1 VSGKLVT
8 IGGGG
13 FSSEPDNPLLDELV
27 VSLARTPRPGV
38 LFLPTASG
46 DDPAYVYRFQRNMKR
61 FTRKLA
67 VLRLSEAADPVAAT
81 RLILEHDIIYAG
93 SGDTARAV
101 SAWRELGLDRAIAEA
116 VRRGAVYCGVS
127 AGAAALFESAL
138 VRPVASLTAA
148 RHEALTGLG
157 LLPGGF
163 CAHFDSEP
171 QRRMR
176 LAGLVSI
183 GMMPESWALED
194 GAALVFAADGSLER
208 LVSSH
213 PDARAFRVSRTSS
226 AAREAEHE
234 PEYLGGPDHSGTVIR
249 RAARCDAAGI
259 HAAHD
264 RSIRTIASRDYSAE
278 QILAWTCRGF
288 DAVEASRLQD
298 EIRHDPMWVIEV
310 AGRILGYAH
319 LKTPFDS
326 APNVYLQSLYLTPE
340 AAGQGLARKL
350 MRLVERE
357 GVRRGAPAVVLH
369 SSKTA
374 RGFYEKLG
382 YELTGPLDYHMVSGV
397 NLERWPMRKLL
408 VSQA

>member
-27 VSLARTPRPGV
+27 VSLARTAKPRL

-46 DDPAYVYRFQRNMKR
+46 DDATYVYRFQRNMKR
-61 FTRKLA
+61 FTRKLT
-67 VLRLSEAADPVAAT
+67 VLRLPDVDPVAAT

-101 SAWRELGLDRAIAEA
+101 SAWRELGLDRAFAEA
-116 VRRGAVYCGVS
+116 LRLGAVYCGVS
-127 AGAAALFESAL
+127 AGAAAVFESAL
-138 VRPVASLTAA
+138 VRPVARHTA
-148 RHEALTGLG
+148 RHEPLTGLG

-163 CAHFDSEP
+163 CAHFDSDP

-194 GAALVFAADGSLER
+194 GAALVFAADGTLER
-208 LVSSH
+208 LVTSH
-213 PDARAFRVSRTSS
+213 PDARAYRVSRTSS
-226 AAREAEHE
+226 AAREVEHE
-234 PEYLGGPDHSGTVIR
+234 PEYLGGPGHSTTIIR
-249 RAARCDAAGI
+249 RAARCDVAGI

-264 RSIRTIASRDYSAE
+264 RSIRTIASKDYSAE
-278 QILAWTCRGF
+278 QILAWTSRGF
-288 DAVEASRLQD
+288 DTVEAARLQD

-310 AGRILGYAH
+310 EGRILGYAH

-382 YELTGPLDYHMVSGV
+382 YEVCGPLDFHMVSGV
-397 NLERWPMRKLL
+397 NLERWPMRKAL
-408 VSQA
+408 VPEA

>member
-1 VSGKLVT
+1 MSGKLVT

-27 VSLARTPRPGV
+27 LSLARTAKPRL

-46 DDPAYVYRFQRNMKR
+46 DDAGYIYRFQRNMKR
-61 FTRKLA
+61 FTRKLS
-67 VLRLSEAADPVAAT
+67 VLRLADVDPVAAT
-81 RLILEHDIIYAG
+81 RLILEHDVIYAG

-101 SAWRELGLDRAIAEA
+101 SAWRGLGLERAFAEA
-116 VRRGAVYCGVS
+116 LRLGAVYCGVS
-127 AGAAALFESAL
+127 AGAAAVFESAL
-138 VRPVASLTAA
+138 VRPGACLTT
-148 RHEALTGLG
+148 RHEPLTGLG

-163 CAHFDSEP
+163 CAHFDSDP
-171 QRRMR
+171 QRRTR
-176 LAGLVSI
+176 LAGLVST
-183 GMMPESWALED
+183 GMLPESWALED
-194 GAALVFAADGSLER
+194 GAALVFAADGTLER
-208 LVSSH
+208 LVTSH
-213 PDARAFRVSRTSS
+213 PDARAYRVSRTSS

-234 PEYLGGPDHSGTVIR
+234 PQYLGGPDHSAVVVR

-264 RSIRTIASRDYSAE
+264 RSIRAIASRDYSAE
-278 QILAWTCRGF
+278 QILAWTSRGF
-288 DAVEASRLQD
+288 DATEATRLQD

-319 LKTPFDS
+319 LKTPLES

-357 GVRRGAPAVVLH
+357 GIRRGAPAVVLH

-382 YELTGPLDYHMVSGV
+382 YEVCGPLDFHMVSGV
-397 NLERWPMRKLL
+397 NLERWPMRKVLAPA
-408 VSQA
+408 V